1 MAAILWR
8 ILIAV
13 VCVLLVNA
21 LIPPVLHIIGLDV
34 TGDVLTVVRI
44 CVAGL
49 AFFYIIKGP
58 PVPWAT

>member
-13 VCVLLVNA
+13 VCVLLINA
-21 LIPPVLHIIGLDV
+21 LIPPVLQVIGLDLS
-34 TGDVLTVVRI
+34 GPALQIIRI